1 MLKNL
6 VSTLFIFIFILCIEI
21 LSVSLFTQSIPNQLV
36 FTALDNIS
44 FYMNL
49 LSANPAMAIELTLI
63 KNPVF
68 IVQRLDDLQT
78 SQIWGIYFMPVN
90 IITLFFLSLFISS
103 MTRIKTTI
111 IQWIWL
117 IFASCILMFSIFYL
131 RIQTCCTTTPT
142 WVVDIWLFSQ
152 VSNPLANTA
161 LWQEIYIQISNYFT
175 LIQFSLAFSS
185 AAILFAVYISLFK
198 DKSVKR

>member
-1 MLKNL
+1 MLKTL
-6 VSTLFIFIFILCIEI
+6 VSTLIIFIFILCIEI
-21 LSVSLFTQSIPNQLV
+21 LSVSLYTQSMPNQLV

-63 KNPVF
+63 KSPVF

-103 MTRIKTTI
+103 MTRTKTTTM
-111 IQWIWL
+111 QWSWL
-117 IFASCILMFSIFYL
+117 IFASCILMFSMFYL
-131 RIQTCCTTTPT
+131 RIQACCTSSPT
-142 WVVDIWLFSQ
+142 WLLDIWLFSQ
-152 VSNPLANTA
+152 VSNPLVNTA
-161 LWQEIYIQISNYFT
+161 IWQKIYLQLAEYFT
-175 LIQFSLAFSS
+175 LIQFLIALIGVVILFIIYSS
-185 AAILFAVYISLFK
+185 ASSKYKNI
-198 DKSVKR
+198 